1 MVAMDRKSGIE
12 QIQNACD
19 QIARELMRIHPAVPA
34 LDDPAT
40 QGKTY
45 EALYRI
51 TTDVE
56 VIKKLM
62 LKLRGRDASTD
73 L

>member
-1 MVAMDRKSGIE
+1 MDRKTAIE
-12 QIQNACD
+12 HIQRACD
-19 QIARELMRIHPAVPA
+19 HIARELMRIHPAVPA
-34 LDDPAT
+34 LGDTET

-45 EALYRI
+45 EALHRI

-62 LKLRGRDASTD
+62 LKLRGRDASAD